1 MKNEIMDYLDS
12 EKVYYDDLAT
22 LINEDYD
29 KFLAMVDSHDDRIN
43 N

>member
-1 MKNEIMDYLDS
+1 MKNEIMNYLDK

-29 KFLAMVDSHDDRIN
+29 SFLAMVDSQDDGIKD
-43 N
+43 